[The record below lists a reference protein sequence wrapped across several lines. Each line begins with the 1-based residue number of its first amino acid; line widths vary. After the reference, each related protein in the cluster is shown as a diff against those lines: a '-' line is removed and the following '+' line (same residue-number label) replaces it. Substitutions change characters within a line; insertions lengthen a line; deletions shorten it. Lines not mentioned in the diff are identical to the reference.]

1 MMTNTAA
8 VRSHSTTKADTL
20 KAAFIAVILGLGLVY
35 GAGFANSESVH
46 DAAHDS
52 RHALS
57 FPCH

>member
-1 MMTNTAA
+1 MIKIAA
-8 VRSHSTTKADTL
+8 ARTLAPSKIEAL
-20 KAAFIAVILGLGLVY
+20 KAAFIALFFGLTLVY
-35 GAGFANSESVH
+35 AAGFANSESVH